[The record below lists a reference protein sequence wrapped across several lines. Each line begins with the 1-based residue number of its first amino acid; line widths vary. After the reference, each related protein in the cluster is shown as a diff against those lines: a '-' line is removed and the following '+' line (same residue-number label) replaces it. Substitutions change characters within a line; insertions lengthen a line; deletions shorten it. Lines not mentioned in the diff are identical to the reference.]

1 MTFDTFMF
9 ASIVDGR
16 PIKQLQAAV
25 PGQRRVG
32 RAVDALETRVGS
44 QGWFAWN
51 PYSTRPTEGGRRG
64 RGPGGREL
72 AQRYT
77 VMVDG
82 TVRREWRDVRREAEA
97 RMTEERLGPR

>member
-1 MTFDTFMF
+1 MF

-51 PYSTRPTEGGRRG
+51 PYSTRPTEDGRKG

-97 RMTEERLGPR
+97 RITEERLGPR